1 MATDIT
7 VTLMHS
13 PGTLAQLGEVLGKA
27 GVNIEGT
34 CGFLCEGRDV
44 VHILIKDEDVPAV
57 WQTLQQAGLRGQ
69 GARQVLVVEI
79 EDQPGKLGSLA
90 RRFADADINIDLVY
104 LTTQGQVVLGVD
116 DMIKARDTLAGG

>member
-7 VTLMHS
+7 VTLTHR
-13 PGTLAQLGEVLGKA
+13 PGTLAQLGEVLGKV
-27 GVNIEGT
+27 GVNIEGA

-57 WQTLQQAGLRGQ
+57 WRALQQAGLRGQ

-79 EDQPGKLGSLA
+79 EDQPGKLGSLV

-116 DMIKARDTLAGG
+116 DMTKARDTLAAG